1 MPSPLRVLVLG
12 GAGYIGSVVTRHLIA
27 CGHEA
32 TVVDDLSTGHAWA
45 VPAGVELH
53 RFDVADRARL
63 EEVLPGHD
71 AVVHLAARSL
81 VGESMQRPAAYYR
94 ANVGGSAVV
103 LEAMEATGVRRLVFS
118 STAAVYGEPESVPI
132 DEDAPVAPTNPYGGS
147 KAAVDRLIG
156 FAADASSLGAVSLR
170 YFNVA
175 GAAYGVG
182 EAHDPET
189 HLVPA
194 VLAAA
199 AGRAPA
205 VRVHGTDYAT
215 PDGTAVRDY
224 IHVADLAAAHVLAL
238 TAVDG
243 PGHRVL
249 NLGNGAG
256 FSVREVV
263 DAARRVTGRDI
274 PVDDGPRRVGDPTV
288 LVASA
293 KRAHDELGWVPERPS
308 IDEMVADAW
317 AWTLEG
323 PPGTPS
329 AGAPSDGAPSD
340 GTPAS

>member
-1 MPSPLRVLVLG
+1 MPRALRVLVLG
-12 GAGYIGSVVTRHLIA
+12 GAGYIGSVVTHHLLA
-27 CGHEA
+27 CGHQA
-32 TVVDDLSTGHAWA
+32 TVVDDLSKGHPWA
-45 VPAGVELH
+45 VPDGVTLH
-53 RFDVADRARL
+53 RFDVADRNRL
-63 EEVLPGHD
+63 EAVLPGHD
-71 AVVHLAARSL
+71 AVVHLAALSL
-81 VGESMQRPAAYYR
+81 VGESMHRPAAYFR
-94 ANVGGSAVV
+94 ANVGGTASV
-103 LEAMEATGVRRLVFS
+103 LEAMEAAGVARLVFS
-118 STAAVYGEPESVPI
+118 STAAVYGEPTAVPI
-132 DEDAPVAPTNPYGGS
+132 DEDAPVAPTNPYGAS

-156 FAADASSLGAVSLR
+156 FAAEAGSLGAVSLR

-205 VRVHGTDYAT
+205 VQVHGTDYPT

-238 TAVDG
+238 EAIDG

-256 FSVREVV
+256 FSVRQVIE
-263 DAARRVTGRDI
+263 AAERVTGRAI
-274 PVDDGPRRVGDPTV
+274 PVEEGPRRLGDPTV

-293 KRAHDELGWVPERPS
+293 ERARAELGWKPERPS
-308 IDEMVADAW
+308 VEEMVADAW
-317 AWTLEG
+317 EWTLAG
-323 PPGTPS
+323 PPDGS
-329 AGAPSDGAPSD
+329 AAGPLSS
-340 GTPAS
+340 

>member
-1 MPSPLRVLVLG
+1 MSSPLRVLVLG
-12 GAGYIGSVVTRHLIA
+12 GAGYIGSVLTRHLIA

-32 TVVDDLSTGHAWA
+32 TVVDDLSTGHAWG
-45 VPAGVELH
+45 VPDGVELH
-53 RFDVADRARL
+53 RFDIADRARL

-81 VGESMQRPAAYYR
+81 VGESMERPAAYFR
-94 ANVGGSAVV
+94 ANVGGTAVV

-132 DEDAPVAPTNPYGGS
+132 DEDAPVAPTNPYGAS

-156 FAADASSLGAVSLR
+156 FAAAAGSLGAVSLR

-205 VRVHGTDYAT
+205 VRVHGTDYPT
-215 PDGTAVRDY
+215 SDGTAVRDY
-224 IHVADLAAAHVLAL
+224 IHVTDLADAHVLAL
-238 TAVDG
+238 AAIDR

-263 DAARRVTGRDI
+263 EAARRVTGRDI
-274 PVDDGPRRVGDPTV
+274 PVEEGPRRAGDPTV

-293 KRAHDELGWVPERPS
+293 KRAHEELGWTPERPT
-308 IDEMVADAW
+308 IDEIVADAW
-317 AWTLEG
+317 AWTLDG
-323 PPGTPS
+323 PL
-329 AGAPSDGAPSD
+329 D
-340 GTPAS
+340 GTPAD